1 MDTNCT
7 NFHECRST
15 SKTVKVNWCKLVNG
29 ADGISEIEGKGRRG
43 DRASGAGSEFQ
54 IRVSKASPKKTSIQM
69 ITLSAPFSFM
79 AMKGNYRIRKNMN
92 KTLAEKTARA
102 CRFP

>member
-1 MDTNCT
+1 M
-7 NFHECRST
+7 
-15 SKTVKVNWCKLVNG
+15 KVNWCKLVNG

-43 DRASGAGSEFQ
+43 DRASRAGSEFQ
-54 IRVSKASPKKTSIQM
+54 IRVSKASKNLNSDDHFER
-69 ITLSAPFSFM
+69 PFSFM